1 MALLL
6 RIVFLSLLAKV
17 LYDTG
22 QMRPRSEKCVIGLA
36 FLFHGHSP
44 WLPVF
49 NKGKREN
56 GKPVLSFFQ

>member
-22 QMRPRSEKCVIGLA
+22 QMRLRMGKCVIGLA
-36 FLFHGHSP
+36 FLFHGLSP
-44 WLPVF
+44 WSPVF

-56 GKPVLSFFQ
+56 GKTVLSFFQ